1 MIKPDPTSQPQRRI
15 IQYFYVDGS
24 FEFGFGLLCLL
35 LAGYFYIETHVQGW
49 LSAIIDV
56 SLVLVM
62 IGGGVL
68 INLLVRK
75 LKERVTYPR
84 TGYIS
89 YRRER
94 KPKQVRRAMI
104 SIVTG
109 GLIAALATVLVAAPH
124 RPNIAVMPIF
134 SGVLFGLVLAIIG
147 WRTAI
152 PRFYLLAVLSAAVG
166 IALSFSGLG
175 DYPGLVAYYAA
186 TAVILLF
193 TGACVLR
200 SYLRKNPIPPRE
212 EEK

>member
-1 MIKPDPTSQPQRRI
+1 MANDLKEPQLRAR
-15 IQYFYVDGS
+15 QYFYVDGS
-24 FEFGFGLLCLL
+24 FEFGFGLLSLL
-35 LAGYFYIETHVQGW
+35 LAGYLYVETHVHGW
-49 LSAIIDV
+49 LSAIVDV

-68 INLLVRK
+68 VNRLTRK

-109 GLIAALATVLVAAPH
+109 GLIAALATTLVAAPH
-124 RPNIAVMPIF
+124 RPNIAVMPVF
-134 SGVLFGLVLAIIG
+134 SGILFGLILAIIG
-147 WRTAI
+147 WRSAI
-152 PRFYLLAVLSAAVG
+152 QRFYLLAVLSAAVG

-200 SYLRKNPIPPRE
+200 SYLRKNPVPPQE
-212 EEK
+212 EAK